1 MLFYQESA
9 STVCIFN
16 FKYVVWGF
24 QATSTKRVVR
34 QQLTEGSKE
43 ELKGPKIA
51 PTYDAIQYNSA
62 ELME

>member
-1 MLFYQESA
+1 M
-9 STVCIFN
+9 
-16 FKYVVWGF
+16 VWGF

-34 QQLTEGSKE
+34 QQLTEGSEE